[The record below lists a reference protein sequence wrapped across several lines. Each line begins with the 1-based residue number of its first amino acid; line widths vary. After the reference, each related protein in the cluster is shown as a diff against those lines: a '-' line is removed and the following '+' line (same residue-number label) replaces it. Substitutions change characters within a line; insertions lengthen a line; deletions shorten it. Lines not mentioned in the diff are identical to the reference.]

1 MRTLFAPALLAF
13 ALLGQPALAHPD
25 KSADIAEM
33 EREMEALVERMQQ
46 LTEALDDAK
55 VGETFEKGFGD
66 GLAGDAT
73 ENGDDRKVHKLID
86 DPKALRRA
94 ARDMERA
101 LEEADVFEG
110 LAEMMIRLADDV
122 TVVEDGDSVAFNFKG
137 REVASLDAEDEE
149 RITLRAGGRKLTL
162 EVE

>member
-13 ALLGQPALAHPD
+13 ALLGQPAFAHPD
-25 KSADIAEM
+25 KSSDIADM
-33 EREMEALVERMQQ
+33 EREMEALAERMQQ
-46 LTEALDDAK
+46 LTEALNDAK
-55 VGETFEKGFGD
+55 VGENLEKGFGD
-66 GLAGDAT
+66 GLAGGD
-73 ENGDDRKVHKLID
+73 DDRKVHKLID

-94 ARDMERA
+94 ARDMEQA

-137 REVASLDAEDEE
+137 REVASLDAEDDE
-149 RITLRAGGRKLTL
+149 RITLRAGGRKLTF